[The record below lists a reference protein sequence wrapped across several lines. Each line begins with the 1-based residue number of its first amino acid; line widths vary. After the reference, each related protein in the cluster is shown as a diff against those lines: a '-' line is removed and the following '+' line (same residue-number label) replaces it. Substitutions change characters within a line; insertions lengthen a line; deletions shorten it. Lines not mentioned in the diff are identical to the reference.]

1 MIIVCDL
8 SALCISKMNAEEKCI
23 ADDIK
28 EIGRQTEARL
38 EHEHRIDNVYM
49 LTYTILM
56 ALTVLTIWLFKHRRF
71 RFIHETGL
79 AVIYG
84 KTVLFLLNL

>member
-1 MIIVCDL
+1 
-8 SALCISKMNAEEKCI
+8 MNATNTCTAE
-23 ADDIK
+23 DIN
-28 EIGRQTEARL
+28 EVGRKTQERI

-71 RFIHETGL
+71 RYIHETGL
-79 AVIYG
+79 AVVYG
-84 KTVLFLLNL
+84 AFICMFQQTRSYCWCYI

>member
-1 MIIVCDL
+1 M
-8 SALCISKMNAEEKCI
+8 SAEDKCL
-23 ADDIK
+23 ANDIN
-28 EIGRQTEARL
+28 EIGRQTEAKL
-38 EHEHRIDNVYM
+38 QHEHRIDNVYM

-56 ALTVLTIWLFKHRRF
+56 ALTVFTIWLFKHRRF

-84 KTVLFLLNL
+84 SWSVR